1 MDDLLVPVHHPT
13 PSILGSVL
21 YFSERL
27 EQHCHRVR
35 RSSQH
40 AHTQRL
46 LGWLLV
52 RWCCCCCCCF
62 RPLCACAWQHGCGP
76 HLLAQRRHPAVPHSQ
91 AKGSASGLDCCG
103 LGCCCQTP
111 RSSSCSSGS
120 SSSLTSSSSS
130 SILRQGLCWC
140 WMMVWRG

>member
-76 HLLAQRRHPAVPHSQ
+76 HLLAQRWHPAVPHSRLR
-91 AKGSASGLDCCG
+91 AAPAAMAAVCG
-103 LGCCCQTP
+103 LGCQAP
-111 RSSSCSSGS
+111 PLAPDASGS

-130 SILRQGLCWC
+130 SSSSVTVAVSRWLL
-140 WMMVWRG
+140 